1 MNSMRW
7 HTVLYIWL
15 TTTLFLLSANPSF
28 AQNALNATVGTTGLG
43 LEWASSLHPNLRV
56 RGVLSYLTFELD
68 ETEEGID
75 YNIDVESNNLGA
87 ILDWH
92 PFSGCFRLSAGLVST
107 NFGLDLKSDSSQ
119 NNFEIGDNIYT
130 GNLKL
135 EGDTDFNY
143 IAPYAG
149 FGWASDLSRTGL
161 YFSGEI
167 GVLFIGKPKISY
179 DASGQVSD
187 QSGGPVFDVGSNPQF
202 QADLEI
208 ERQLLEDELED
219 FSMWPVLNIGIGYR
233 F

>member
-1 MNSMRW
+1 MRW
-7 HTVLYIWL
+7 HIVLYFWL
-15 TTTLFLLSANPSF
+15 TTTLLLLSANAAF
-28 AQNALNATVGTTGLG
+28 AQNALNVTVGTTGLG
-43 LEWASSLHPNLRV
+43 LEWASSLHPKLRV
-56 RGVLSYLTFELD
+56 RGVLSHLTYELD

-75 YNIDVESNNLGA
+75 YTIEFESNNLGA

-92 PFSGCFRLSAGLVST
+92 PFSGCFRISAGLIST
-107 NFGLDLKSDSSQ
+107 NFGLDLESDSSQ
-119 NNFEIGDNIYT
+119 TTFDIGDTTYT
-130 GNLKL
+130 GDLKL
-135 EGDTDFNY
+135 EGETDFNP

-167 GVLFIGKPKISY
+167 GVFFIGKPKISY

-202 QADLEI
+202 QEDLEI
-208 ERQLLEDELED
+208 ERQRLEDEIED